1 MTADRTRQRDFVR
14 QVSWADSRDRC
25 AKLQHFRAVLSASVR
40 KACYRQALVTGG
52 RTSLRVPRRLAALSA
67 LLIGLLSAGLLA
79 ASVPG
84 AHADSISA
92 KRAQAQGALAKLQQ
106 LDAAA
111 QRATSRYQA
120 ASQKLR
126 LVEHRLRINHQALCV
141 ARDNL
146 GRSQRALAKRLVAI
160 YTSQDQQSSL
170 AVILGARSL
179 DDLVSRIETVNSV
192 SNQDSALI
200 GEVVAFHRQVVHR
213 RALLRSQRA
222 RQHRLVAARAAERNR
237 IEGRLASERRLY
249 NSVRSQIAQMI
260 AQQQAAQQ
268 AAARAARA
276 AATAQAPMA
285 RAGLGLGNPAGGSV
299 PGDRF
304 GGVVGVAMRYLGT
317 QYVYGGA
324 SPSGF
329 DCSGLVMYAYA
340 QVGVS
345 LPHYT
350 VAQYNYANSVSVSK
364 SQLQPGDLVFF
375 AGLGHVG
382 IYVGGG
388 SFIHAPHTGSVVR
401 IDSLNSGWYA
411 SEYDGA
417 KRILG

>member
-1 MTADRTRQRDFVR
+1 
-14 QVSWADSRDRC
+14 
-25 AKLQHFRAVLSASVR
+25 
-40 KACYRQALVTGG
+40 
-52 RTSLRVPRRLAALSA
+52 LRVPRRLAALSA

-84 AHADSISA
+84 AQADSISA
-92 KRAQAQGALAKLQQ
+92 KRAQAQGVLARLQQ

-111 QRATSRYQA
+111 QRATSSYQA
-120 ASQKLR
+120 ANQKLR
-126 LVEHRLRINHQALCV
+126 LVERQLRINHQALGV
-141 ARDNL
+141 ARGNL
-146 GRSQRALAKRLVAI
+146 LRAQRALAKRLVAI
-160 YTSQDQQSSL
+160 YTTQDQQSTL
-170 AVILGARSL
+170 AVILGAHSL
-179 DDLVSRIETVNSV
+179 DDLVSRLETVDSV
-192 SNQDSALI
+192 SKQDSALI
-200 GEVVAFHRQVVHR
+200 DAVVSFHRQVVHR
-213 RALLRSQRA
+213 RDMLRNQRA
-222 RQHRLVAARAAERNR
+222 RQHRLVAARAAERNQ

-249 NSVRSQIAQMI
+249 SSVRSQIAQMI
-260 AQQQAAQQ
+260 SRQEAAQH
-268 AAARAARA
+268 AAARTARV
-276 AATAQAPMA
+276 AATQVAAPKVSFG
-285 RAGLGLGNPAGGSV
+285 AGPVSTSV
-299 PGDRF
+299 PGDRYS
-304 GGVVGVAMRYLGT
+304 GVVGVAMRYLGT
-317 QYVYGGA
+317 PYVYGGA

-350 VAQYNYANSVSVSK
+350 VAQYNYANSVSVSR

-401 IDSLNSGWYA
+401 IDSLNSGWYS